1 MKEFTMIDTHI
12 HLNFEDYI
20 DDLETVI
27 LDAEK
32 AGVTH
37 MIVVGID
44 EGSSRLAIE
53 LSKQYPS
60 LYASVGVHPSES
72 ENMFEMQ
79 PTSTHFIET
88 MLKEIKVVAIGEC
101 GIDLYHEDHNLS
113 YQQDVFKSQIELAK
127 TYQKPLIIHSRSGV
141 RECIDMLKLYKGQVT
156 GVFHCFNGTQEEANE
171 ILELGFYIGVDGPIT
186 FKNAKDAKDIAMYVP
201 IERLLIETDGP
212 YLSPEPYRGRRN
224 QPVNLK
230 YILKTL
236 AQLKNMS
243 EADVDQITTEN
254 AKKLFLLP

>member
-1 MKEFTMIDTHI
+1 MIDTHI

-20 DDLETVI
+20 DDLENVI

-44 EGSSRLAIE
+44 EPSSRLAIE

-60 LYASVGVHPSES
+60 IYASVGVHPSES
-72 ENMFEMQ
+72 ENMFEMKA
-79 PTSTHFIET
+79 TSTSFIET
-88 MLKEIKVVAIGEC
+88 MLKEDKVVAIGEC
-101 GIDLYHEDHNLS
+101 GIDLYHEDYNLS
-113 YQQDVFKSQIELAK
+113 YQQEVFKNQIELAK
-127 TYQKPLIIHSRSGV
+127 TYKKPLIIHSRSGV
-141 RECIDMLKLYKGQVT
+141 RECIDMLTPYKGQVT
-156 GVFHCFNGTQEEANE
+156 GVFHCFNGTKEEADE

-186 FKNAKDAKDIAMYVP
+186 FKNAKDAKDIATHVP

-224 QPVNLK
+224 QPANVK
-230 YILKTL
+230 YILKAL

-243 EADVDQITTEN
+243 EADADQITTQN
-254 AKKLFLLP
+254 AKTLFLLP

>member
-1 MKEFTMIDTHI
+1 MIDTHV

-20 DDLETVI
+20 DDLENVI

-32 AGVTH
+32 AGVSH
-37 MIVVGID
+37 MIVIGID

-53 LSKQYPS
+53 LSKQYPA

-79 PTSTHFIET
+79 ATSTRFIEE
-88 MLKEIKVVAIGEC
+88 MLKEDKVVAIGEC
-101 GIDLYHEDHNLS
+101 GIDLYHEDYNLE
-113 YQQDVFKSQIELAK
+113 YQQRVFKNQIELAK

-141 RECIDMLKLYKGQVT
+141 RECIDLLKPYQGQVK
-156 GVFHCFNGTQEEANE
+156 GVFHCFNGSKEEANE
-171 ILELGFYIGVDGPIT
+171 ILELGFYIGVNGPIT
-186 FKNAKDAKDIAMYVP
+186 FKNAKDAKDVAIHVP
-201 IERLLIETDGP
+201 IEKILIETDGP

-224 QPVNLK
+224 QPANVK

-243 EADVDQITTEN
+243 EIDVDLITTQN
-254 AKKLFLLP
+254 AKTLFLLP

>member
-1 MKEFTMIDTHI
+1 MIDTHV

-20 DDLETVI
+20 DDLENVI

-32 AGVTH
+32 AGVSH
-37 MIVVGID
+37 MIVIGID

-53 LSKQYPS
+53 LSKQYPA

-79 PTSTHFIET
+79 ATSTRFIEE
-88 MLKEIKVVAIGEC
+88 MLKEDKVVAIGEC
-101 GIDLYHEDHNLS
+101 GIDLYHEDYNLE
-113 YQQDVFKSQIELAK
+113 YQQRVFKNQIELAK

-141 RECIDMLKLYKGQVT
+141 RECIDLLKPYQGQVK
-156 GVFHCFNGTQEEANE
+156 GVFHCFNGSKEEANE
-171 ILELGFYIGVDGPIT
+171 ILELGFYIGVNGPIT
-186 FKNAKDAKDIAMYVP
+186 FKNAKDAKDVAIHVP
-201 IERLLIETDGP
+201 IEKILIETDGP

-224 QPVNLK
+224 QPANVK

-243 EADVDQITTEN
+243 ETDVDLVTTQN
-254 AKKLFLLP
+254 AKTLFLLP

>member
-1 MKEFTMIDTHI
+1 MIDTHI

-32 AGVTH
+32 AGVSH
-37 MIVVGID
+37 MVVIGID

-79 PTSTHFIET
+79 ATSTQFIEA
-88 MLKEIKVVAIGEC
+88 MLKEDKVVAIGEC
-101 GIDLYHEDHNLS
+101 GIDLYHEDYNLE
-113 YQQDVFKSQIELAK
+113 YQQHVFKEQIELAK

-141 RECIDMLKLYKGQVT
+141 RACIDMLKPYQGHVK
-156 GVFHCFNGTQEEANE
+156 GVFHCFNGTQEEADE
-171 ILELGFYIGVDGPIT
+171 ILELGFYIGVNGPIT
-186 FKNAKDAKDIAMYVP
+186 FKNAKDAKDIAMHVP

-224 QPVNLK
+224 QPSNVK

-243 EADVDQITTEN
+243 EAEVDDITTQN
-254 AKKLFLLP
+254 AKNLFLLP

>member
-1 MKEFTMIDTHI
+1 MIDTHV

-20 DDLETVI
+20 DDLENVI

-32 AGVTH
+32 AGVSH
-37 MIVVGID
+37 MIVIGID

-53 LSKQYPS
+53 LSKQYPA

-79 PTSTHFIET
+79 ATSTRFIEE
-88 MLKEIKVVAIGEC
+88 MLKEDKVVAIGEC
-101 GIDLYHEDHNLS
+101 GIDLYHEDYNLE
-113 YQQDVFKSQIELAK
+113 YQQRVFKNQIELAK

-141 RECIDMLKLYKGQVT
+141 RECIDLLKPYQGQVK
-156 GVFHCFNGTQEEANE
+156 GVFHCFNGSKEEANE
-171 ILELGFYIGVDGPIT
+171 ILELGFYIGVNGPIT
-186 FKNAKDAKDIAMYVP
+186 FKNAKDAKDVAIHVP
-201 IERLLIETDGP
+201 IEKILIETDGP

-224 QPVNLK
+224 QPANVK

-243 EADVDQITTEN
+243 ETDVDLITTQN
-254 AKKLFLLP
+254 AKTLFLLP